1 MKNKIRN
8 MPKIIFGILKLVG
21 YLLILILSISVFLA
35 LPIAFE
41 KVILFLQE
49 KNNTLT
55 NIDSGYIE
63 FYGTILSGLFTLVG
77 VVMTIKYESR
87 VKRED
92 DLVAYK
98 PILSVDGI
106 NLPVNCKVREV
117 GLSMGF
123 LSLNS
128 DPKKEKKQEKFYKQ
142 LKENNPKYRL
152 IIKNKGRA
160 ETFNTVLE
168 SYEVVSANWNDEINL
183 YSNYGGHQ
191 YVGEILKDEYFG
203 IDVNLPNYLFM
214 PEKMQGIL
222 WYELRTD
229 TFITYSD
236 MFNKIKYQ
244 YRIHTVYKVIIDEYQ
259 VEQPYFYRNDF
270 KYAKVHYEIE
280 SIMPENRIYSEK
292 LKEYV
297 HEQKYIK
304 EKYRNI

>member
-1 MKNKIRN
+1 MKK
-8 MPKIIFGILKLVG
+8 KIIFVILKLLG
-21 YLLILILSISVFLA
+21 YLLILILSISIFLA
-35 LPIAFE
+35 LPIVFE
-41 KVILFLQE
+41 KIILFIQD
-49 KNNTLT
+49 KKIIST

-92 DLVAYK
+92 ELVTYK

-106 NLPVNCKVREV
+106 NLPVNCGVREV

-123 LSLNS
+123 SSLNS
-128 DPKKEKKQEKFYKQ
+128 DPEKEKKQEMFYKQ

-152 IIKNKGRA
+152 MIKNKGRA

-168 SYEVVSANWNDEINL
+168 SYELVSANWDNEINL
-183 YSNYGGHQ
+183 YSNYGGNQ
-191 YVGEILKDEYFG
+191 YVGEILKEEYLG

-222 WYELRTD
+222 WYELRTN

-236 MFNKIKYQ
+236 MFNRTKYQ

-259 VEQPYFYRNDF
+259 TEQPYFYKDDF

-280 SIMPENRIYSEK
+280 SIMPEMKIYSTK
-292 LKEYV
+292 SKEYI
-297 HEQKYIK
+297 HEQKYIRQ
-304 EKYRNI
+304 KYKNV